1 MKIKREVKLAVTAIG
16 AIVILIWGINF
27 LKARAL
33 FDRNNVF
40 YGVYDQVDGLKV
52 SSSVVYRGYHV
63 GQVNDIRFVGPRY
76 EHVLVQFSIK
86 KGLEIPA
93 NSVAAIQNSDL
104 MGSKAINIEPGDAL
118 HYAESGD
125 TLRTQLEL
133 GLLEQVNQQILPLKN
148 KAENI
153 MTSLD
158 TVLTVL
164 KGLFNDRTKGGIEG
178 SFKSIRRTLENVE
191 NASGSLDGLITGQ
204 ADRISNILANI
215 NSITDN
221 LQRNNDNISRS
232 LNNISAL
239 SDTLQAADLG
249 CALRRLDHILAEV
262 DSITRKI
269 NRGKGTLGEAVN
281 NDDLYYN
288 LVAVSENLNRLL
300 TEFRANPK
308 KFVSLSVFDFS
319 SKKSKEDAYG
329 IVVYSADK
337 PLSPDAP
344 LLVKYP
350 QMELLRRNGQ
360 FLYMIGTYRT
370 LRAAERE
377 YDSVKK
383 SFEHSFIV
391 KINQN

>member
-33 FDRNNVF
+33 FDRNNIF
-40 YGVYDQVDGLKV
+40 YGIYDQVDGLKV

-63 GQVNDIRFVGPRY
+63 GQVNEIRFVGPRY

-93 NSVAAIQNSDL
+93 NSVASIQNIDL
-104 MGSKAINIEPGDAL
+104 MGSKAINIEPGNAL
-118 HYAESGD
+118 EYAQSGD
-125 TLRTQLEL
+125 TLHAQLEL

-158 TVLTVL
+158 SVLTVL
-164 KGLFNDRTKGGIEG
+164 QGLFNNRTKGSIEG
-178 SFKSIRRTLENVE
+178 SLKSIRRTLQNVE

-221 LQRNNDNISRS
+221 LQRNNDNISKS
-232 LNNISAL
+232 LSNISAL
-239 SDTLQAADLG
+239 SDTLQSAELG
-249 CALRRLDHILAEV
+249 LTLKRLDDILMQV

-288 LVAVSENLNRLL
+288 LVAVSENLNKLL
-300 TEFRANPK
+300 TEFRDNPK

-319 SKKSKEDAYG
+319 SKKSKTDAYG
-329 IVVYSADK
+329 IVVRSTDK
-337 PLSPDAP
+337 PLATDDPF
-344 LLVKYP
+344 LVEYP
-350 QMELLRRNGQ
+350 QLKVLRRNGKV
-360 FLYMIGTYRT
+360 LYMIGTYRT
-370 LRAAERE
+370 LKEAERE
-377 YDSVKK
+377 NKKVKK
-383 SFEHSFIV
+383 AFKDSFIV
-391 KINQN
+391 KIDQN